1 MKKYT
6 SRMRRQYKYFYEC
19 LRQGKGATLQRAT
32 DGNMQE
38 AIDCAIL
45 TYDYYDSH
53 FSGWIN
59 RHRMHQFRVL
69 RSGLFIRGELPF

>member
-1 MKKYT
+1 
-6 SRMRRQYKYFYEC
+6 MRRQYKYFYKC

-59 RHRMHQFRVL
+59 RHRMAKFNHL
-69 RSGLFIRGELPF
+69 KWKKSSIWDLPF